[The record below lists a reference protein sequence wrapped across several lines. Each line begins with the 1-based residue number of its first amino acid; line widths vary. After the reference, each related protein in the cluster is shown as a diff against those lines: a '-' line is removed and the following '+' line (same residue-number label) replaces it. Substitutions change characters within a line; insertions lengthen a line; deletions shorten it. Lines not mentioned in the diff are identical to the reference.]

1 MRISDLSRQTGV
13 PVATIKF
20 YLREGLL
27 PPGRPTARNQ
37 AQYDE
42 VHRRRL
48 SMIRT
53 LTSLGQLEL
62 SAVRELLRALEDEGR
77 CLPELFAM
85 VSRALPPVDTAK
97 DQAETSTE
105 QARVTAFIDSLG
117 WKVEPDASARA
128 ILSQVLAAMDRLNC
142 GQGVEFFEPYAKA
155 AEQHASRELDLL
167 GKRDEGCDRASAIVR
182 AILVDVANTAL
193 RRMAY
198 EHLVKQRFAGG
209 PSGG

>member
-53 LTSLGQLEL
+53 LTGLGQLEL
-62 SAVRELLRALEDEGR
+62 SAVRELLGALEDDRG
-77 CLPELFAM
+77 LPDLFAM
-85 VSRALPPVDTAK
+85 VNRALLPVDTAQ
-97 DQAETSTE
+97 DRAEVPME
-105 QARVTAFIDSLG
+105 QVRVDDFIDSLG
-117 WKVEPDASARA
+117 WKVDQDASARA
-128 ILSQVLAAMDRLNC
+128 ILAQVLAAMDRLEC
-142 GQGVEFFEPYAKA
+142 GEGAEFFRPYANA
-155 AEQHASRELDLL
+155 AEQLADRELDLL
-167 GKRDEGCDRASAIVR
+167 GTHDERCDRASAIVR
-182 AILVDVANTAL
+182 AILVDVANTAI

-198 EHLVKQRFAGG
+198 EHLVHKRFPGR
-209 PSGG
+209 